1 MLHYIHAHLHTCS
14 NRATQAAQQR
24 FATVF
29 FWACFQVKYY
39 TIADGYTGNHISTF
53 AVTYLEHMLSLL
65 ITLGCFHSTSL
76 LTAYSL
82 SILDRNTGH
91 FENNHLIVITGQYLM
106 EAKAN
111 TQ

>member
-1 MLHYIHAHLHTCS
+1 MHICTHAATDQVEQLKQPNKGLLHA
-14 NRATQAAQQR
+14 
-24 FATVF
+24 VF

-53 AVTYLEHMLSLL
+53 AVTYLERMLSLL